1 MSGLLREYAH
11 SRQKAASPPFLPP
24 LSRHNALQPVRPE
37 HAPLPTSQASTLNVL
52 TLVMAIDLA
61 EAVEFA
67 DLMRASGEHAREHG
81 ARQTLA
87 TAETLLRELH
97 AALTGNS
104 TSLLSAQRVQADS
117 LLPALLELARRLDAS
132 QPQQALFAMMLAQAL
147 ASSLL
152 HQAKRGLQQEAGHS
166 GFFSSNKSKIDACAD
181 CLACAIEV
189 LRTHALGY
197 SSLPPGFWQDCH
209 RLYRYLL
216 DGGWESKTAAGKNDT
231 LGALYRQLLLLG
243 VAASNRLDPAR
254 IECLVQLVREG
265 GKHAQ
270 LLPLAST
277 VDGNGFIV
285 NLERD
290 AAPRHSS
297 IRSKPGQEH
306 AQLLLGVHRV
316 LQCWE
321 EKNQA
326 TPQLDAAAQL
336 EQQLILK
343 LRQELV
349 YPPQRRYLRL
359 HSKSE
364 EFVQLH
370 ATLDHCWQ
378 ALQAAS
384 DDAPPPV
391 AYMQVCNMSSSGYL
405 LRGQLP
411 TMPLRSGEL
420 VLIRRTGRDPFLG
433 VVRWI
438 NRHSPCGD
446 TECGIE
452 IVGKNPE
459 AIQVKPVVTYA
470 TEQAQNAIR
479 LAANAR
485 LNPQDVLVMYGK
497 PYQALRQFEIHQ
509 PQGVLPVK
517 ATRLLLQTAYYQLIN
532 VRAERH

>member
-1 MSGLLREYAH
+1 
-11 SRQKAASPPFLPP
+11 
-24 LSRHNALQPVRPE
+24 
-37 HAPLPTSQASTLNVL
+37 
-52 TLVMAIDLA
+52 MAIDLA

-67 DLMRASGEHAREHG
+67 DLMRAGGEQPREQG
-81 ARQTLA
+81 ARQVLA
-87 TAETLLRELH
+87 AAEALLRELH
-97 AALTGNS
+97 ATMGS
-104 TSLLSAQRVQADS
+104 SGT
-117 LLPALLELARRLDAS
+117 LLPATQRSQADNLLPPLLEQARRLDAA
-132 QPQQALFAMMLAQAL
+132 QPQQALFAMVLAQAL
-147 ASSLL
+147 ASSRL
-152 HQAKRGLQQEAGHS
+152 HQAKQLLQQQAGRS
-166 GFFSSNKSKIDACAD
+166 GFFSSNKGKIDACAD

-189 LRTHALGY
+189 VRCYALSY
-197 SSLPPGFWQDCH
+197 SSLPSGFWLDCH
-209 RLYRYLL
+209 RLYRYLQA
-216 DGGWESKTAAGKNDT
+216 GGWDGKTATGNNDT

-254 IECLVQLVREG
+254 IECLVRLVQEG

-270 LLPLAST
+270 LLPLASA

-297 IRSKPGQEH
+297 IRGKAGPEH

-316 LQCWE
+316 LQFWE
-321 EKNQA
+321 EKSQSTA
-326 TPQLDAAAQL
+326 QLDAAAQL

-359 HSKSE
+359 HSKHE
-364 EFVQLH
+364 ELVQLH
-370 ATLDHCWQ
+370 ATLDHCWL
-378 ALQAAS
+378 ALQTAT
-384 DDAPPPV
+384 DEDLPPV
-391 AYMQVCNMSSSGYL
+391 ATMQVCNMSASGYL
-405 LRGQLP
+405 LRGRLP
-411 TMPLRSGEL
+411 LVPLRSGEL
-420 VLIRRTGRDPFLG
+420 VLIRRPGRDPFLG

-438 NRHSPCGD
+438 NRYSPCGD
-446 TECGIE
+446 SECGIE

-459 AIQVKPVVTYA
+459 AIQVKPVVTYT

-479 LAANAR
+479 LSANAR

-497 PYQALRQFEIHQ
+497 PYQALRQFEVHL

-517 ATRLLLQTAYYQLIN
+517 ATRLQLQTAYYQLIN

>member
-1 MSGLLREYAH
+1 M
-11 SRQKAASPPFLPP
+11 
-24 LSRHNALQPVRPE
+24 
-37 HAPLPTSQASTLNVL
+37 NVL

-67 DLMRASGEHAREHG
+67 DLMRASGEQAGEHG
-81 ARQTLA
+81 ARQTLVA
-87 TAETLLRELH
+87 AETLLRELH
-97 AALTGNS
+97 AALSGSNTP
-104 TSLLSAQRVQADS
+104 
-117 LLPALLELARRLDAS
+117 LLPAQRAQADRLLPTLLELARRLDTS
-132 QPQQALFAMMLAQAL
+132 QPQQALFAMVLAQAL
-147 ASSLL
+147 AAGRL
-152 HQAKRGLQQEAGHS
+152 HQAKQALQQEAGRN
-166 GFFSSNKSKIDACAD
+166 GFFSSNKGKIEACAD

-197 SSLPPGFWQDCH
+197 SNLPSGFWLDCH
-209 RLYRYLL
+209 RLYRYVQ
-216 DGGWESKTAAGKNDT
+216 DGGWDGKTATGKNDT

-243 VAASNRLDPAR
+243 VAAGNRLDPAR
-254 IECLVQLVREG
+254 IECLVRLVREG

-270 LLPLAST
+270 LLPLASAV
-277 VDGNGFIV
+277 VDNGFIV

-297 IRSKPGQEH
+297 IRGKPGAEH

-316 LQCWE
+316 LQSWE
-321 EKNQA
+321 EKSQA
-326 TPQLDAAAQL
+326 TAQLDAAAQL

-359 HSKSE
+359 HSKHE

-370 ATLDHCWQ
+370 VTLDHCWQ
-378 ALQAAS
+378 ALQTTEDDKSPPAAN
-384 DDAPPPV
+384 
-391 AYMQVCNMSSSGYL
+391 MRVCNMSATGYL
-405 LRGQLP
+405 LRGRLP
-411 TMPLRSGEL
+411 LMPLRSGEL
-420 VLIRRTGRDPFLG
+420 VLIRRPGRDHFLG

-438 NRHSPCGD
+438 NRYSPCGD

-452 IVGKNPE
+452 IIGKNPE
-459 AIQVKPVVTYA
+459 ATRVTPVVTHA
-470 TEQAQNAIR
+470 TEPAQNAIR

-497 PYQALRQFEIHQ
+497 PYQALRQFEVHQ

-532 VRAERH
+532 VRTERH

>member
-1 MSGLLREYAH
+1 MPCYRRAQST
-11 SRQKAASPPFLPP
+11 PP
-24 LSRHNALQPVRPE
+24 
-37 HAPLPTSQASTLNVL
+37 PTFRAGALNVL

-67 DLMRASGEHAREHG
+67 DLMRASGEHAREQG

-87 TAETLLRELH
+87 AAETLLRELH
-97 AALTGNS
+97 AALTGNR
-104 TSLLSAQRVQADS
+104 TPLQPDQRAQADS
-117 LLPALLELARRLDAS
+117 LLPTLLELARRLDAS
-132 QPQQALFAMMLAQAL
+132 QPQQALFAMVLAQAL
-147 ASSLL
+147 AASLL
-152 HQAKRGLQQEAGHS
+152 HQAKQVLQQEAARS

-189 LRTHALGY
+189 LRSHALGY
-197 SSLPPGFWQDCH
+197 SNLPHGFWQDCH

-216 DGGWESKTAAGKNDT
+216 DGGWENKIAAGKHDT

-243 VAASNRLDPAR
+243 VAASNRLDPVR
-254 IECLVQLVREG
+254 IECLVRLVREG
-265 GKHAQ
+265 GKHAL
-270 LLPLAST
+270 LLPLASA
-277 VDGNGFIV
+277 VDANGFIV
-285 NLERD
+285 DLERD

-297 IRSKPGQEH
+297 IRGKPGPEH

-316 LQCWE
+316 LQSWE
-321 EKNQA
+321 EKSQT

-359 HSKSE
+359 HSKNE

-384 DDAPPPV
+384 DDTPPV
-391 AYMQVCNMSSSGYL
+391 AHMQVCNMSASGYL

-420 VLIRRTGRDPFLG
+420 VLIRRPGRDPFLG

-438 NRHSPCGD
+438 NRQSPCGD

-459 AIQVKPVVTYA
+459 AIQVKPVVTHA
-470 TEQAQNAIR
+470 TEPAQNAIR